1 MLVNNYNIIKGSGT
15 LKQGIYEQVINN
27 EIITELENIDIN
39 SILIS
44 KENIDTEEA
53 KVILSQYIE
62 VVIRKSLNYIRDKE
76 KDDDD
81 KLLRQIEV
89 CNKII
94 NILAKESNEEDVK
107 KYKIDESGELLTSLY
122 LKINNKR
129 AISNGKAVRPITSI
143 SQSSLFTGSI
153 MEPNMLS
160 ELNREILSCDSIDL
174 LISFVKWSGLR
185 CIIDSL
191 KEVTNNDKKLRII
204 TTSYMG
210 ATDAKAIYELSKLKN
225 TEIKISYDT
234 ERTRLHAKA
243 YMFKRETGF
252 TTAYIGSSNL
262 SNAALTSGLEWNIK
276 VSEKDSFDIIK
287 KFEATFES
295 YWNDNEFINYIG
307 TDSDKETLAR
317 SLRKEKYN
325 DEPQFNFT
333 FDIKPYSYQK
343 EILEK
348 LKVERKI
355 FNKHKNLIIAATGVG
370 KTVISAFDYK
380 DFCKENKTSVNK
392 LLFVAHR
399 EEILKQSRDTFRAI
413 LKDNNFGD
421 LMVGNNV
428 PESLDHLFV
437 SVQSLN
443 SKKLYESTSSD
454 YYDFIIVDEFH
465 HAAAPSYQKLLEYY
479 DPKVLL
485 GLTATPE
492 RADGADIFKYFDD
505 RISAEI
511 RLNEAINRK
520 LLSPFQYFVVTDTI
534 DLSKLKWGRRGY
546 DISELSNLYTGND
559 LRVNQIIQSIN
570 NYVTDLNEIIGL
582 GFCVSVEHAKFM
594 AKSFSE
600 NNIPSIAL
608 HGNSNESERNDA
620 KRKLV
625 NGEIKFIF
633 VVDLYNEGV
642 DIPEINTVLFLRPTE
657 SLTVFLQQLGRGL
670 RLSEG
675 KECLTVLDFV
685 GQAHKSYNFEEKFR
699 ALVGKTNHS
708 VKEYIENGFL
718 TLPKGCYIQLEK
730 QAKEYILR
738 NIKSCANN
746 KQNLIVKLKNF
757 NLETDI
763 ELNLENF
770 LNYYHLS
777 LVDFYGKSGDRSF
790 RRMLVLSGL
799 KEDFNEEQEKEITKK
814 LKNLFSINSRRF
826 IEFTLNLLKD
836 NNIYNNDFDEEEMLM
851 VNMIYYTFYNDTP
864 QKQGFSSIREGI
876 ESLLKNENMAQ
887 EIISILR
894 FNYNNI
900 DFIDE
905 KVELGF
911 PCPLDL
917 HCEYSRDVIMAAL
930 GYFNENKKPAFREGV
945 KYFADKS
952 LDIFFITLNK
962 SDKDFSP
969 STLYEDYAI
978 NESLFHWQSQ
988 STTSVESTTGNR
1000 YINHKAL
1007 NSKIALFVRESKEKD
1022 GITSPFT
1029 YLGLCEY
1036 VSHSGNKPIS
1046 FVWKL
1051 EKELPA
1057 KMINKANKT
1066 IVI

>member
-1 MLVNNYNIIKGSGT
+1 MIKEGELL
-15 LKQGIYEQVINN
+15 LKEGIYEQVINDQ
-27 EIITELENIDIN
+27 IIGELNSFDIDNILLD
-39 SILIS
+39 
-44 KENIDTEEA
+44 KEKIDKEEA
-53 KVILSQYIE
+53 KVVLSQYVEGI
-62 VVIRKSLNYIRDKE
+62 IRKSLNYIRDKE
-76 KDDDD
+76 IDDEG
-81 KLLRQIEV
+81 KLLKQIEV

-129 AISNGKAVRPITSI
+129 ALNKNKAVRPQTSI

-160 ELNREILSCDSIDL
+160 ELNKEILSCDSIDL
-174 LISFVKWSGLR
+174 LVSFVKWSGIR

-191 KEVTNNDKKLRII
+191 REAVNNDKKLRII

-210 ATDAKAIYELSKLKN
+210 ATDAKAIYELSRLPN

-252 TTAYIGSSNL
+252 TTAYIGSSNI

-276 VSEKDSFDIIK
+276 VTEKDSFDIIK

-295 YWNDNEFINYIG
+295 YWNDSEFISYCGSNE
-307 TDSDKETLAR
+307 DQEALSKL
-317 SLRKEKYN
+317 LRKEKTSK
-325 DEPQFNFT
+325 DEQFNFT
-333 FDIKPYSYQK
+333 FDIRPYSYQK

-348 LKVERKI
+348 LKVERSI
-355 FNKHKNLIIAATGVG
+355 FNKYRNLIVAATGVG

-380 DFCKENKTSVNK
+380 DYCKENKSKVNK

-421 LMVGNNV
+421 LMVGTNN
-428 PESLDHLFV
+428 PASLEHLFV
-437 SVQSLN
+437 SIQSLN
-443 SKKLYESTSSD
+443 SKKLYELTSRD

-479 DPKVLL
+479 EPQILL

-492 RADGADIFKYFDD
+492 RTDGADVFKYFDD
-505 RISAEI
+505 RVSAEI

-520 LLSPFQYFVVTDTI
+520 LLSPFQYFAVTDNI

-546 DISELSNLYTGND
+546 DITELSNLYTGND
-559 LRVNQIIQSIN
+559 FRVRQIIQSIN
-570 NYVTDLNEIIGL
+570 KYVTDLNEIVGL

-594 AKSFSE
+594 AKSFTD
-600 NNIPSIAL
+600 NKIPSIAL
-608 HGNSNESERNDA
+608 HGNSSEDERNDA

-625 NGEIKFIF
+625 SGEIKFIF

-642 DIPEINTVLFLRPTE
+642 DIPEVNTVLFLRPTE

-670 RLSEG
+670 RLSDG

-685 GQAHKSYNFEEKFR
+685 GQAHKNYNFEQKFR
-699 ALVGKTNHS
+699 ALIGKTNHS

-738 NIKSCANN
+738 NIKASANN
-746 KQNLIVKLKNF
+746 KANLIVKLKNF
-757 NLETDI
+757 TVETDM
-763 ELNLENF
+763 ELNLANF
-770 LNYYHLS
+770 LNYYNLS
-777 LVDFYGKSGDRSF
+777 LVDFYGKSGERSF
-790 RRMLVLSGL
+790 SRMLVLAGL
-799 KEDFNEEQEKEITKK
+799 KEDFQEEQEKEITKK
-814 LKNLFSINSRRF
+814 LKNMFNVNSRRF
-826 IEFTLNLLKD
+826 IEFILELIKD
-836 NNIYNNDFDEEEMLM
+836 KNIYERHYSEEELLML
-851 VNMIYYTFYNDTP
+851 NMFYYSFYNDAP
-864 QKQGFSSIREGI
+864 QKQGFTSINDGI
-876 ESLLKNENMAQ
+876 AKLLKNENMTI
-887 EIISILR
+887 EIKDILS
-894 FNYNNI
+894 FNYSNI

-905 KVELGF
+905 KVNLGF

-917 HCEYSRDVIMAAL
+917 HCEYSRDAVMAAL
-930 GYFNENKKPAFREGV
+930 GYFNEDKKPAFREGV

-969 STLYEDYAI
+969 STLYEDYAV
-978 NESLFHWQSQ
+978 NENLFHWQSQ
-988 STTSVESTTGNR
+988 STTSVESTTGRR
-1000 YINHKAL
+1000 YINHKKM
-1007 NSKIALFVRESKEKD
+1007 NSKIALFVRGSKEKD
-1022 GITSPFT
+1022 GITSPFM

-1051 EKELPA
+1051 EKEIPA
-1057 KMINKANKT
+1057 KIINTANKT